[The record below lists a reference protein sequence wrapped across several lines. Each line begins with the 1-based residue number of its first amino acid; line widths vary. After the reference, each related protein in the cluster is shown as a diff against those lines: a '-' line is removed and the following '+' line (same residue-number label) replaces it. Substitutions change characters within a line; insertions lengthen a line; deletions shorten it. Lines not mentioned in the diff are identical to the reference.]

1 MSLPRTL
8 GHYRTTQRIATGGAG
23 EVYAGIDTKVGR
35 EVAIK
40 FLRPELASDPSY
52 VDRFLAEA
60 KSLGRLNHPNVAT
73 LYELR
78 QEDDHVCMIMELV
91 RGRTVEQMIEV
102 RRCPLWIR
110 ESLAIVAQVGDGL
123 SYAHEQGVIHRDIKP
138 SNLMITESGR
148 VKIMDFGIARVRGS
162 DRMTRAGS
170 AVGTPLYMSPEQ
182 CRGLEGDERS
192 DIYSLAIVLYELLAG
207 APPFKGATDFELT
220 KAHLGTPPP
229 PLIPRIVGVD
239 LPLESAIMT
248 ALSKRPEQRFPSMR
262 SFTDAIGAT
271 ALRGD
276 ATGIIHN
283 YIRSS
288 QGQAA
293 TPETAKPAP
302 FHTALA
308 VVRSRAATIARR
320 FKGLHPAVQIGS
332 AAALLL
338 VAIVAPVL
346 LWLEPGP
353 GPESPAGQ
361 SPPKRERAASRN
373 EEKYDPTQEHL
384 TTPIPNRQSG
394 QLSDQG
400 RVFLPTDRVSPP
412 TDCDPN
418 FTGDCVKK
426 DLPSKPPRVAS
437 RQDAETPSFRD
448 FEAAEIQ
455 RNYGVALDIAT
466 KLDAAG
472 DPAGAYGLGLLY
484 ARGEGVEVD
493 EQKAFD
499 EFHKA
504 ADRDYG
510 MAQLKLGVMY
520 HRGLGGARKDFKIAK
535 SWYQKAAKNGVG
547 EAMVALSGMC
557 HRGEG
562 GLTRD
567 CEKQYLDEAAKA
579 GYQPQ

>member
-1 MSLPRTL
+1 MSLPRTI

-23 EVYAGIDTKVGR
+23 EVYVGIDTKVGR

-91 RGRTVEQMIEV
+91 RGRTVEQIIEV

-293 TPETAKPAP
+293 TLEPAKPAP

-320 FKGLHPAVQIGS
+320 IKGFHPAVQIGS

-353 GPESPAGQ
+353 GPESPTGQ

-384 TTPIPNRQSG
+384 STPIPNRQSG

-412 TDCDPN
+412 
-418 FTGDCVKK
+418 K

-455 RNYGVALDIAT
+455 RNYGEALDIAT

-520 HRGLGGARKDFKIAK
+520 HRGLGGARRDFKIAK

-567 CEKQYLDEAAKA
+567 CEKQYLEEAAKA